1 MKSKKR
7 LFDRDSRLFSYIVP
21 IALIICMFAVIF
33 SVCVNQLS
41 ESREHIHTETLSELS
56 KNSQIISQ
64 QFNDMYVSLNAAAP
78 QLAFE
83 AGFSREQMLL
93 AMRSL
98 RSACGFD
105 YVVRTNTDGIAFN
118 YLGKGGIDLSKRQ
131 YIQTAI
137 SGQPACEYVK
147 SGTYDPSSAYVILA
161 VPIFYHGTPVGVL
174 HGSYKVANFDGMLSR
189 FAGSGR
195 SQSGGIFVIDR
206 DDTVIAAS
214 DRNTDC
220 SPFIRVL
227 LHGAAAEN
235 AAAGTVAAR
244 VNAGKSGYFNLIEN
258 GQRQYYYY
266 MPLTDVDCCQ
276 WVMVTAVSQASV
288 EARVQSLKTGMTLL
302 CTVAAC
308 ITSAL
313 IYSFLRRQRLAV
325 LQGENA
331 LALSKALGDAKRAN
345 EAKSEFLSRMSHDMR
360 TPLNGI
366 IGMTYLT
373 REMEL
378 PEKARENL
386 GKIDTSSKFLLSLI
400 NDVLDM
406 SKAESGTIELHPEPY
421 PFGDFCS
428 YIDAVIRPLCEEKRQ
443 TFVFDSAPIEG
454 YTPLVDITRLNR
466 IYFNLLSNAVKFTPE
481 GGTITLKIRE
491 ESLPDGHIRFTIT
504 VSDNGIGMSRE
515 FQERLFEPFMQEN
528 RDDSSNMRG
537 TGLGLAIVRRT
548 VDAMGGAIRVES
560 KKGVGTS
567 FIVSIVSPC
576 IQRTEPEETAAV
588 PTSGPDYSGLA
599 GRHVLLCEDHPLNQE
614 IARALLTGKKM
625 FVQIAEDGQKGAEAF
640 AASPAG
646 YFDCILMDI
655 RMPVMD
661 GYEAARAIRA
671 LDRPDAKTVPILAM
685 TADAFA
691 DDVQKCLDA
700 GMNGHISKPI
710 EPDVLFGT
718 LSAVISLSD
727 RKKLG

>member
-1 MKSKKR
+1 MAFRVSVESISLMLPTAVGPTLDVPLVAAKR
-7 LFDRDSRLFSYIVP
+7 L
-21 IALIICMFAVIF
+21 
-33 SVCVNQLS
+33 
-41 ESREHIHTETLSELS
+41 
-56 KNSQIISQ
+56 
-64 QFNDMYVSLNAAAP
+64 NA
-78 QLAFE
+78 
-83 AGFSREQMLL
+83 
-93 AMRSL
+93 
-98 RSACGFD
+98 
-105 YVVRTNTDGIAFN
+105 
-118 YLGKGGIDLSKRQ
+118 
-131 YIQTAI
+131 
-137 SGQPACEYVK
+137 
-147 SGTYDPSSAYVILA
+147 SSAASLLCGVWLA
-161 VPIFYHGTPVGVL
+161 
-174 HGSYKVANFDGMLSR
+174 SS
-189 FAGSGR
+189 
-195 SQSGGIFVIDR
+195 
-206 DDTVIAAS
+206 
-214 DRNTDC
+214 
-220 SPFIRVL
+220 SP
-227 LHGAAAEN
+227 
-235 AAAGTVAAR
+235 
-244 VNAGKSGYFNLIEN
+244 
-258 GQRQYYYY
+258 
-266 MPLTDVDCCQ
+266 
-276 WVMVTAVSQASV
+276 
-288 EARVQSLKTGMTLL
+288 TLL

-406 SKAESGTIELHPEPY
+406 SKAESGRIELHPEPY

-428 YIDAVIRPLCEEKRQ
+428 YLDAVIRPLCAEKRQ
-443 TFVFDSAPIEG
+443 VFVFDAAPIEG

-491 ESLPDGHIRFTIT
+491 EALQAEHIRFTIT
-504 VSDNGIGMSRE
+504 VSDSGIGMGEE
-515 FQERLFEPFMQEN
+515 FQEHLFEPFMQEN

-537 TGLGLAIVRRT
+537 TGLGLAIVSRT
-548 VDAMGGAIRVES
+548 VEAMNGTIRAES
-560 KKGVGTS
+560 KKGRGTS

-576 IQRTEPEETAAV
+576 VKRSGPEEAAAV
-588 PTSGPDYSGLA
+588 RAAAPDFSGLA

-614 IARALLTGKKM
+614 IARAMLTGKGIL
-625 FVQIAEDGQKGAEAF
+625 VQLAEDGQKGVESF
-640 AASPAG
+640 ATSPAG
-646 YFDCILMDI
+646 YFDCVLMDI

-661 GYEAARAIRA
+661 GYEAAKAIRA
-671 LDRPDAKTVPILAM
+671 LDRPDAGTVPIVAM

-700 GMNGHISKPI
+700 GMNGHISKPV
-710 EPDVLFGT
+710 EPELMFDT
-718 LSAVISLSD
+718 LRRFIRNPD
-727 RKKLG
+727 